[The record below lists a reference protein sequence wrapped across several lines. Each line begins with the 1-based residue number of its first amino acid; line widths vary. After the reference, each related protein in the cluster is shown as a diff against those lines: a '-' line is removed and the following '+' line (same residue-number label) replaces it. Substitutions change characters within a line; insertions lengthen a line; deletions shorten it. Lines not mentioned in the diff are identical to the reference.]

1 MIPMK
6 HSSIFRS
13 RWMALIWAAGIVWFA
28 LQVAGPSAPAG
39 NSTEAQAT
47 DVTGAPIKDK
57 DVKQLEKVIE
67 GL

>member
-1 MIPMK
+1 
-6 HSSIFRS
+6 
-13 RWMALIWAAGIVWFA
+13 MALIWAAGIVWFA
-28 LQVAGPSAPAG
+28 LQVAGPTAPAG